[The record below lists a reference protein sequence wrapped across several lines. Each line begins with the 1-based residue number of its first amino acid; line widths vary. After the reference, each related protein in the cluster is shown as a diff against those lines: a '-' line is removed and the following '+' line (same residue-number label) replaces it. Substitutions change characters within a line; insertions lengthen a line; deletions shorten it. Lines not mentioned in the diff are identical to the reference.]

1 MSTDTAIVAGA
12 SGVVGRRLVELLT
25 RRGWRVTGLNRSGHD
40 GAVVVDLEDAGD
52 CRARLGPLAAGA
64 THLFYAAQAPG
75 GDVER
80 NTTMLRNLLDAIEP
94 AAPGLVHVHLVHGTR
109 YYGSHLGPFPTPAR
123 EDGPR
128 HPGTN
133 FYFDQQDLV
142 VARQRGAAWSWSIS
156 RPHTFCDVLPAPRTL
171 PRLIAV
177 YAAVVRELGEP
188 LSFPGS
194 LANFQALY
202 QCTDVSH
209 LARAIVWM
217 ATERSCANQVFNIT
231 NGDGFRWA
239 ALWPRL
245 ADALGMAAGPVRTRR
260 LADFVADKEP
270 VWQRLVARHGL
281 TPGALADAALWP
293 YADYVFMPGWDILS
307 DMTKIR
313 RFGFTKTVD
322 TAAMFARCFE
332 RFRADRLIP

>member
-1 MSTDTAIVAGA
+1 MSGTAIVAGA

-25 RRGWRVTGLNRSGHD
+25 GRGWRVIGLNRSGRD
-40 GAVVVDLEDAGD
+40 GAVAVDLESAGD
-52 CRARLGPLAAGA
+52 CHATLTPVAAGV

-75 GDVER
+75 GDVGR
-80 NTTMLRNLLDAIEP
+80 NAAMLRNLLDAVEP
-94 AAPGLVHVHLVHGTR
+94 AAPGLAHVHLVHGTR
-109 YYGSHLGPFPTPAR
+109 YYGSHLGAFATPAR
-123 EDGPR
+123 EDDPR

-142 VARQRGAAWSWSIS
+142 TARRRGAAWSWSIS
-156 RPHTFCDVLPAPRTL
+156 RPHTFCDVLPALRSL

-177 YAAVVRELGEP
+177 YAAVLRELDEP
-188 LSFPGS
+188 LFFPGS
-194 LANFQALY
+194 AVNFEALY

-217 ATERSCANQVFNIT
+217 ATEPSCANQVFNVT

-239 ALWPRL
+239 VLWPRL
-245 ADALGMAAGPVRTRR
+245 ADALGMAAGPVRTLR
-260 LADFVADKEP
+260 LADFMADKDP
-270 VWQRLVARHGL
+270 VWQRLLARHDL
-281 TPGALADAALWP
+281 ATGALADVALWP

-307 DMTKIR
+307 DTTKIR
-313 RFGFTKTVD
+313 RFGFAETVD